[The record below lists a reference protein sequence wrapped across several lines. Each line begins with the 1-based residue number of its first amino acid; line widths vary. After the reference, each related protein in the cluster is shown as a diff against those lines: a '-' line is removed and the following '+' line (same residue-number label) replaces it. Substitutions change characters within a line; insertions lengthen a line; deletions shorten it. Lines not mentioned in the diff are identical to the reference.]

1 MAAGNGRNKSRS
13 LMTRVIIVLCL
24 SIIPFNLLSICLSFQ
39 TAANLR
45 RTYRQSITDVLE
57 SHAQRFSRRMEN
69 ADFLLYYHTS
79 SDPALANLLLSDQ
92 DWHYVLY
99 RHSLFSAMEEN
110 LQISDSADA
119 LFVYLVER
127 DNLMMADR
135 LLFGSDSVPS
145 RMPQEHL
152 LGLIRDESM
161 TNGKWHFHE
170 YDGVQYLIRI
180 LSGERYCMGAYINCT
195 AMLREFPPEMA
206 GSSVEYRMS
215 GEPLDKQLGYLVCST
230 ALPGTEI
237 MLHGLIQN
245 EDIPKRISLG
255 LVLLV
260 VIFLLS
266 LAIVPAFTLLFRK
279 WINKPLLELQH
290 AFRELERGNED
301 HRIPE
306 QTGADEFTGTF
317 QSFNTMAQT
326 LTALRR
332 KALEEAKQ
340 QHELT
345 VHNLSLKLE
354 NLQLQIRPHFLLNT
368 MNLLF
373 TLIHNHKEEDAKR
386 LVLYLSKYF
395 RYMFRFGQELELFDR
410 EVEMVREYL
419 SISGLHYSNAFTV
432 SYQLDPL
439 LSFMRF
445 PPLLLHNFVENIMQH
460 ALVPGE
466 TVHIVLYGEYNEE
479 EKTVTL
485 QISDDGRGMP
495 EKFVEMINSNDFSS
509 VPEGRHIGIRNSIN
523 RLQYYYEGKAT
534 VSVESVPQGGT
545 TFTITI
551 PQELIME

>member
-1 MAAGNGRNKSRS
+1 MAAGTVRKKSSS
-13 LMTRVIIVLCL
+13 LMTRVVVVLCL
-24 SIIPFNLLSICLSFQ
+24 TIIPFNLLSVFLSFQ

-45 RTYRQSITDVLE
+45 RTYRQSITDVLD
-57 SHAQRFSRRMEN
+57 SHAQRFGRRMEN

-79 SDPALANLLLSDQ
+79 SDPALANLLLNDQ

-99 RHSLFSAMEEN
+99 RNTLFSAMEEN

-119 LFVYLVER
+119 LFVYLAER
-127 DNLMMADR
+127 DNLMVADR

-145 RMPQEHL
+145 RMSQEHL
-152 LGLIRDESM
+152 RQLIRDETL

-170 YDGVQYLIRI
+170 YDGVQYLVRI
-180 LSGERYCMGAYINCT
+180 LSNERYCAGAYINCT
-195 AMLREFPPEMA
+195 AMLRDFPAEMG
-206 GSSVEYRMS
+206 GSAVEYRMS
-215 GEPLDKQLGYLVCST
+215 VEPLNKEPGYMVCSS
-230 ALPGTEI
+230 ALPGTTV
-237 MLHGLIQN
+237 MLHCLIQN
-245 EDIPKRISLG
+245 ENIPKRISLG

-266 LAIVPAFTLLFRK
+266 LLLVPVFTLLFRK
-279 WINKPLLELQH
+279 WINKPLLEMQK
-290 AFRELERGNED
+290 AFRELEQGNED
-301 HRIPE
+301 YRIPE
-306 QTGADEFTGTF
+306 QPGSDEFTGTF

-326 LTALRR
+326 ISSLRR
-332 KALEEAKQ
+332 KALEEAEQ

-373 TLIHNHKEEDAKR
+373 TLIHNHQEENAKR
-386 LVLYLSKYF
+386 LVLYLSRYF
-395 RYMFRFGQELELFDR
+395 RYMFRLGQELELFDR

-419 SISGLHYSNAFTV
+419 SISELHYSNAFTV

-460 ALVPGE
+460 ALIPGE
-466 TVHIVLYGEYNEE
+466 TVHIVLYGEYSEE

-509 VPEGRHIGIRNSIN
+509 VPEGKHIGIRNSIN

-534 VSVESVPQGGT
+534 VSVESVPRGGT
-545 TFTITI
+545 TFTITV
-551 PQELIME
+551 PQELTVE